1 MDIEGRYARNLIF
14 TREEQQLLA
23 GRTVFIAGC
32 GGLGGYVAECLARA
46 GVGRLVLAD
55 GDVFE
60 ASNLNRQL
68 GATEKNLGCNKAEEL
83 KKRAAEINSQIS
95 VTALPLF
102 IDEENG
108 AGLLKDADLAIDA
121 LDSPRKKL
129 MLQELCRQAGIP
141 LVHGAV
147 SGWQG
152 QVGVI
157 MPGDDTLAEIYP
169 ASARAA
175 AAAAEKN
182 AAAADDCATEAVTL
196 ASPPFTAA
204 AAGSL
209 EAARAVRLLL
219 GREGAADRELLFFDL
234 LTDSWYKLE
243 PAADRPAAA
252 KQTRQTAA
260 AQSRSAAAKQT
271 SGPTAA
277 QRKPAGRKGRWQ
289 R

>member
-1 MDIEGRYARNLIF
+1 MEIEGRYARNLIF
-14 TREEQQLLA
+14 THEEQQLLA

-108 AGLLKDADLAIDA
+108 AGLLKDADLVVDA

-169 ASARAA
+169 L
-175 AAAAEKN
+175 
-182 AAAADDCATEAVTL
+182 AAADAVTL
-196 ASPPFTAA
+196 ASPSFTAA

-219 GREGAADRELLFFDL
+219 GREGAADRE
-234 LTDSWYKLE
+234 
-243 PAADRPAAA
+243 
-252 KQTRQTAA
+252 
-260 AQSRSAAAKQT
+260 
-271 SGPTAA
+271 
-277 QRKPAGRKGRWQ
+277 AGGSDEG
-289 R
+289 

>member
-1 MDIEGRYARNLIF
+1 MPILLTKICKTNENVTARVIARIMEFEMEIEGRYARNLIF
-14 TREEQQLLA
+14 THEEQQLLA

-108 AGLLKDADLAIDA
+108 AGLLKDADLVVDA

-129 MLQELCRQAGIP
+129 MLQKLCRQAGIP

-169 ASARAA
+169 L
-175 AAAAEKN
+175 AAAE
-182 AAAADDCATEAVTL
+182 AVKL
-196 ASPPFTAA
+196 ASPSFTAA

-243 PAADRPAAA
+243 PAG
-252 KQTRQTAA
+252 K
-260 AQSRSAAAKQT
+260 
-271 SGPTAA
+271 
-277 QRKPAGRKGRWQ
+277 AGGSDEG
-289 R
+289 

>member
-1 MDIEGRYARNLIF
+1 MEIEERYARNLIF

-23 GRTVFIAGC
+23 GRMVFIAGC
-32 GGLGGYVAECLARA
+32 GGLGGYVADCLARA

-68 GATEKNLGCNKAEEL
+68 GATEKNLGCNKAEAL

-108 AGLLKDADLAIDA
+108 AGLLKDADLVVDA

-169 ASARAA
+169 ASAA

-182 AAAADDCATEAVTL
+182 AAARAAAADDCAAEAVTL
-196 ASPPFTAA
+196 ASPSFTAA

-252 KQTRQTAA
+252 
-260 AQSRSAAAKQT
+260 QSRSAAAKQT
-271 SGPTAA
+271 RQTAAA

>member
-1 MDIEGRYARNLIF
+1 MPILLTKICKTNENVTARVIARIMEFEMEIEGRYARNLIF
-14 TREEQQLLA
+14 THEEQQLLA

-46 GVGRLVLAD
+46 GVGRLILAD
-55 GDVFE
+55 GDAFE

-108 AGLLKDADLAIDA
+108 AGLLKDADLVVDA

-129 MLQELCRQAGIP
+129 MLQKLCRQAGIP

-169 ASARAA
+169 LAA
-175 AAAAEKN
+175 AAASDAH
-182 AAAADDCATEAVTL
+182 AAEAVTL
-196 ASPPFTAA
+196 ASPSFTAA

-209 EAARAVRLLL
+209 EAALAVRLLL

-243 PAADRPAAA
+243 PAG
-252 KQTRQTAA
+252 K
-260 AQSRSAAAKQT
+260 
-271 SGPTAA
+271 
-277 QRKPAGRKGRWQ
+277 AGGSDEG
-289 R
+289 

>member
-1 MDIEGRYARNLIF
+1 MPILLTKICKTNENVTARVIARIMEFEMEIEGRYARNLIF
-14 TREEQQLLA
+14 THEEQQLLA

-108 AGLLKDADLAIDA
+108 AGLLKDADLVVDA

-129 MLQELCRQAGIP
+129 MLQKLCRQAGIP

-175 AAAAEKN
+175 AA
-182 AAAADDCATEAVTL
+182 DDCATEAVTL
-196 ASPPFTAA
+196 ASPSFTAA

-219 GREGAADRELLFFDL
+219 SREGAADRELLFFDL

-243 PAADRPAAA
+243 PAA
-252 KQTRQTAA
+252 A
-260 AQSRSAAAKQT
+260 AQSAA
-271 SGPTAA
+271 SGPAAA